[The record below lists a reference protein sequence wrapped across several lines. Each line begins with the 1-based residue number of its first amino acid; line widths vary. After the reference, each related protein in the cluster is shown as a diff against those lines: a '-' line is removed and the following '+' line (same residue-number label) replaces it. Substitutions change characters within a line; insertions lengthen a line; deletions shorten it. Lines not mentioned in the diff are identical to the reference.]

1 MRLDKYLSHAGLGT
15 RKEVKQLLKTGRI
28 CVNGEPVKQPNFH
41 VQTTDQITLDG
52 EIVSYEEFVYYMM
65 NKPQE
70 VLSATRDATQ
80 PTVLDLL
87 SDEDYRS
94 DLFPVGRLDK
104 DTVGLLLLTNDG
116 ALSHQLLS
124 PKKHVSKEYMAEIVG
139 IMTEKDQMRFLEGIE
154 LEGNEICQPARL
166 EILHINEEQGTSR
179 VKITLVEGKYHQV
192 KRMVA
197 ACGKKVQHLQRISM
211 GSLRLDDELAE
222 GDYRRLSSEEIASL
236 KKQMKSASN

>member
-236 KKQMKSASN
+236 KKANEVS

>member
-28 CVNGEPVKQPNFH
+28 CVNGELVKQPNFH

-52 EIVSYEEFVYYMM
+52 EIVNYEEFVYYMM

-70 VLSATRDATQ
+70 VLSATRDAMQ

-211 GSLRLDDELAE
+211 GSLRLNDELAE

-236 KKQMKSASN
+236 KKANEVS

>member
-52 EIVSYEEFVYYMM
+52 EIVSYEEFVYYMV

-139 IMTEKDQMRFLEGIE
+139 IMTEKDQMSFLEGIE

-236 KKQMKSASN
+236 KKANEVS

>member
-28 CVNGEPVKQPNFH
+28 CVNGEPVKQSNFH

-70 VLSATRDATQ
+70 VLSATRDGTQ

-166 EILHINEEQGTSR
+166 EILHINEEHGTSR

-236 KKQMKSASN
+236 KKANEVS